1 VRADDKSQSVLQL
14 DVDELRIDKVPRQ
27 LVAEKQPNSV
37 PNEAEFQGG
46 AAAGQCAESTLLE
59 SLNLAR

>member
-1 VRADDKSQSVLQL
+1 VRTDDKSQFGIHWL

-46 AAAGQCAESTLLE
+46 AAAGQCARNLL
-59 SLNLAR
+59 SSNR